1 MSKGKSGG
9 NIRWKVR
16 TGTKAVVWT
25 EACSPTFDCFNMNQ
39 SMSKCHCSYQSASL
53 TCAARRSITA
63 ARRLPLV
70 QQAWMPVSMMVL
82 KWKGIRRE
90 ESKGERRGRE

>member
-1 MSKGKSGG
+1 MSKGKSRGI
-9 NIRWKVR
+9 IRRKVR

-25 EACSPTFDCFNMNQ
+25 KYFPCDCFNMNQ
-39 SMSKCHCSYQSASL
+39 NKSMCHCSYHRASR

-63 ARRLPLV
+63 ARKLPLV

-82 KWKGIRRE
+82 KWKGI
-90 ESKGERRGRE
+90 GEKRVGGRE

>member
-1 MSKGKSGG
+1 MSKGRSRG
-9 NIRWKVR
+9 NTRTKVR
-16 TGTKAVVWT
+16 IGTKAVVWT
-25 EACSPTFDCFNMNQ
+25 KFFPSTFDCFNMNQ
-39 SMSKCHCSYQSASL
+39 SIPMCHCFYRRPTR

-82 KWKGIRRE
+82 NWKGIGEKRVRE
-90 ESKGERRGRE
+90 KGMK